1 MKTTSLLAAAAL
13 ATVAAAVPTSSA
25 HAATS
30 LRGTFA
36 LQAGSCAGGTVSGSY
51 FRMILHSGSP
61 SGPFLDNSSSACSNQ
76 SYTLLAPG
84 SDGGLVTGAYQP
96 QPSPPFDG
104 NGNGKAGRITKPTRF
119 YGVDF
124 AASTNP
130 VDPQTKRE
138 VATPVVTAEGGAL
151 TADLRAFTVSW
162 NSQQF
167 NQGSPKP
174 DGSLPGNTRR
184 ATGTYD
190 ARTGA
195 FALQWTS
202 QIQGGPFDGFTGLWH
217 LTGRF
222 TPAGETVVVPT
233 ATSRPTSRSTTGAGT
248 TTTTAPRAVTAPTAT
263 AGASAAPS
271 ATGAAPSA
279 APSEPGSVPSAA
291 PSDDGS
297 QSTAAAPGV
306 NAASEGGTTRWPWVL
321 VAALL
326 AAGAGGLVLRLRAQ
340 R

>member
-13 ATVAAAVPTSSA
+13 AALAATVPTTSA
-25 HAATS
+25 QAATP

-36 LQAGSCAGGTVSGSY
+36 LQAGACAGGAVSGSY

-76 SYTLLAPG
+76 SYTLLAAG
-84 SDGGLVTGAYQP
+84 TDGGLVTGAYQA
-96 QPSPPFDG
+96 QPSPAFDG
-104 NGNGKAGRITKPTRF
+104 NGNGRANRITKPTRF

-130 VDPQTKRE
+130 VDPQTRRD
-138 VATPVVTAEGGAL
+138 VPAPVVTAEGSAL

-167 NQGSPKP
+167 NQGTPKP

-195 FALQWTS
+195 FTLQWTS

-233 ATSRPTSRSTTGAGT
+233 ASPRSSTRASAPAGT
-248 TTTTAPRAVTAPTAT
+248 ARTTAPRAVTAPTAT
-263 AGASAAPS
+263 AGASAAPA
-271 ATGAAPSA
+271 ATAAAPSTSA
-279 APSEPGSVPSAA
+279 SAPGSVPPSVA
-291 PSDDGS
+291 PSDDS
-297 QSTAAAPGV
+297 SPSTAVTAD
-306 NAASEGGTTRWPWVL
+306 NASSQGGTTRWPWVL
-321 VAALL
+321 VAAVL
-326 AAGAGGLVLRLRAQ
+326 AAGAGGLVLRAR

>member
-1 MKTTSLLAAAAL
+1 MKTVSLLAAAAL
-13 ATVAAAVPTSSA
+13 AAAGAAVPTTSA
-25 HAATS
+25 LAATP

-36 LQAGSCAGGTVSGSY
+36 LQAGACAGSAASGSY
-51 FRMILHSGSP
+51 FRMILHSGGP
-61 SGPFLDNSSSACSNQ
+61 NGPFLDNSSSACSNQ

-84 SDGGLVTGAYQP
+84 TDGGLVTGGYQP
-96 QPSPPFDG
+96 QPSPVFDS
-104 NGNGKAGRITKPTRF
+104 NGNGRAERITRPTRF

-124 AASTNP
+124 ATSTNQ
-130 VDPQTKRE
+130 VDPQTKRD
-138 VATPVVTAEGGAL
+138 VPAPVVTASGSSL

-195 FALQWTS
+195 FTLQWTS

-233 ATSRPTSRSTTGAGT
+233 ASARATSRATAPSGT
-248 TTTTAPRAVTAPTAT
+248 ARTTAPRAVTAPTAT

-271 ATGAAPSA
+271 ATGAAPAPTGSGPSQVLPSA
-279 APSEPGSVPSAA
+279 EPGTPS
-291 PSDDGS
+291 P
-297 QSTAAAPGV
+297 STAAAAPE
-306 NAASEGGTTRWPWVL
+306 STSSQGGATRWPWVL
-321 VAALL
+321 LAAAL
-326 AAGAGGLVLRLRAQ
+326 AAGAGGLVVRA
-340 R
+340 RR